1 MPQES
6 SQAKLSEAES
16 QIQQHTAREME
27 LEQQLAMLD
36 SSLAAALSDNELQAS
51 AKARLEKDTAARIWC
66 WPGSTLKSLKSLS
79 GLIMILMI
87 DRYW

>member
-1 MPQES
+1 MLPQES
-6 SQAKLSEAES
+6 SQAKLSEAEL

-51 AKARLEKDTAARIWC
+51 AKARLEKDTAARILC
-66 WPGSTLKSLKSLS
+66 
-79 GLIMILMI
+79 
-87 DRYW
+87 